1 MKAEDIRFKIG
12 DIVYALKG
20 RNRIND
26 NIAVLEQRVEAVLL
40 EVDSDGEI
48 ADISYILTDDLD
60 KNRSTKA
67 RAVFTTIEDA
77 IEYANEYDND
87 DDE

>member
-1 MKAEDIRFKIG
+1 MKAEDIRFKVG
-12 DIVYALKG
+12 DVVYALKG

-26 NIAVLEQRVEAVLL
+26 NIGVLEQRVEAVLL

-48 ADISYILTDDLD
+48 TDISYILTDDLG
-60 KNRSTKA
+60 KGRSTKSK
-67 RAVFTTIEDA
+67 AVFTTIEDA
-77 IEYANEYDND
+77 LEYANS